1 MIPAGYK
8 WRCDMDRLCG
18 KLGWGSVHGAGVL
31 EHGSH
36 LTQTVH
42 CALPTRASPGPMES
56 CFVRYSCKLWD
67 VSTCKQAFCLRTTAG
82 MALEHETR
90 GDTLPAVCAI
100 CICCSDYRL
109 MAMPELC
116 MTTWKI
122 CKVMILVCFGC
133 AGAAAGMLGSLLDS
147 VLGATVQFTGF
158 NRQTQKVTSKPG
170 PDVVHISGH
179 PLLTNNLVNLTS
191 ASLVAAL
198 TSWAVLV
205 LY

>member
-1 MIPAGYK
+1 
-8 WRCDMDRLCG
+8 
-18 KLGWGSVHGAGVL
+18 
-31 EHGSH
+31 
-36 LTQTVH
+36 
-42 CALPTRASPGPMES
+42 
-56 CFVRYSCKLWD
+56 
-67 VSTCKQAFCLRTTAG
+67 
-82 MALEHETR
+82 
-90 GDTLPAVCAI
+90 
-100 CICCSDYRL
+100 
-109 MAMPELC
+109 MPELY
-116 MTTWKI
+116 MIIQKA
-122 CKVMILVCFGC
+122 CKVIILAILGC
-133 AGAAAGMLGSLLDS
+133 AGAAAGLLGSLLDS